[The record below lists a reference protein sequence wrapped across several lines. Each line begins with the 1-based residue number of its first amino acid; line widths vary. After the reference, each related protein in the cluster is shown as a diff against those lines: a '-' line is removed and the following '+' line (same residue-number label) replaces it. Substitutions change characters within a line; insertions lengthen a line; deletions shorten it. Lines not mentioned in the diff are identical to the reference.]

1 MIVCPG
7 GVQSVMRTGEILD
20 NITTIST
27 VVVYVIVPM
36 LRVCST
42 FYSNNTHKVLV
53 AKNKYLQKTARH

>member
-7 GVQSVMRTGEILD
+7 GVQSVIWTGEILK
-20 NITTIST
+20 NITTSST
-27 VVVYVIVPM
+27 VAVYVIVPM

-42 FYSNNTHKVLV
+42 SYSNNTHKVLV